1 MDLGVLLGHAC
12 VPGTPL
18 ELPGELSC
26 RRPSLPHRGHTQT
39 QVEFVT
45 LEPGPGRVRLPTP
58 RWYCRDSSIQ
68 PHQLASSPVRRS
80 SPTTNIRPGLIV
92 RRATVWTV
100 AGPKLSGVVWVWDD
114 TQSSTAESQALKEA

>member
-1 MDLGVLLGHAC
+1 MNLGVLLGHAR

-18 ELPGELSC
+18 KLPGELSC
-26 RRPSLPHRGHTQT
+26 RRPSLPHCGHTQT

-45 LEPGPGRVRLPTP
+45 LQPVPDVFDYLPPGGIAAIRP
-58 RWYCRDSSIQ
+58 
-68 PHQLASSPVRRS
+68 SSPINLRVPS
-80 SPTTNIRPGLIV
+80 APLVSNHEYTSGLIV
-92 RRATVWTV
+92 RRATAWTV